1 MHVNILASNL
11 KKKKIIAM
19 MYIAMLGLPLLLLHL
34 EEDREMQLNVYML
47 DCCDQNQR
55 MPSTLI

>member
-1 MHVNILASNL
+1 
-11 KKKKIIAM
+11 